1 MNHFTGY
8 GAYLLFLAL
17 RTHFTNE
24 RYDFFQMHGKL
35 RANKE
40 SYLKR
45 HDKAFFEKLA
55 REYKTEELKDFYVA
69 NFLKDRHYVTD
80 LLDQDSKDAYVD
92 YMRRRQSL
100 SYTFTNE
107 LDRLFRN
114 GVTKP
119 FSISSGEYPYII
131 SLYLGGYI
139 SPETMVIT
147 SGFVPYFSK
156 FDDQLGVNDPLWSTV
171 SLKLRKYKP
180 FLKYDSVK
188 MKDILKGKLNEQRQ
202 ETEKVPSKGPSY

>member
-8 GAYLLFLAL
+8 GSYLLFLAL

-24 RYDFFQMHGKL
+24 KYDFFQMNGKL

-55 REYKTEELKDFYVA
+55 RDYTTEELKDFYVA
-69 NFLKDRHYVTD
+69 NFLKDRHYVTE
-80 LLDQDSKDAYVD
+80 LLDQDSRDTYLD
-92 YMRRRQSL
+92 YLRRRQSL

-114 GVTKP
+114 GITKP
-119 FSISSGEYPYII
+119 FSISAGEYPYLI
-131 SLYLGGYI
+131 SLYLGGFI
-139 SPETMVIT
+139 SPESMVIV
-147 SGFVPYFSK
+147 SDFIPYVSK
-156 FDDQLGVNDPLWSTV
+156 FDDRLGITDPLWSSI
-171 SLKLRKYKP
+171 SLKIRKYKP
-180 FLKYDSVK
+180 FVKYERHK
-188 MKDILKGKLNEQRQ
+188 YKNILKEVVNAKSK
-202 ETEKVPSKGPSY
+202 EKN